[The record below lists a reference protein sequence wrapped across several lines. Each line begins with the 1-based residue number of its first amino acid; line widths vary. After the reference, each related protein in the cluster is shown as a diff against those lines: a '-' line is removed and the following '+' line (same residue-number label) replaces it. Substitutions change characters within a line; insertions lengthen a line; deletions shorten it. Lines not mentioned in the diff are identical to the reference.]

1 MFRQL
6 SKMAENESNNL
17 MRANETDSISLDGR
31 RLSVADLYA
40 VAARPDVARV
50 RIFALKQS
58 LAPLAPLTSL
68 RHLELTDP
76 YVLDGLDHLEQ
87 LESLML
93 YAFPRITSLD
103 LVGTLTNLKKLMLST
118 PPGYDASRKCY
129 EVESFEPLARLTNLE
144 SLTMRGI
151 VPKSGGLEP
160 IHRLTQ
166 LRKVDITHVYVFGLE
181 DYARLAAALPLAEG
195 HCLHPVYEATWVG
208 TCPRCGSPR
217 VALTAP
223 PPRTPKTAC
232 PICDRERIERHLT
245 AWNWVLSQS

>member
-1 MFRQL
+1 
-6 SKMAENESNNL
+6 MAETDSGNL
-17 MRANETDSISLDGR
+17 VGANETDSISLDGR

-40 VAARPDVARV
+40 VAARPDVTRV
-50 RIFALKQS
+50 RIFGLKQN

-76 YVLDGLDHLEQ
+76 YVLDGLDQLEQ

-103 LVGTLTNLKKLMLST
+103 LVGSLANLKKLTLST
-118 PPGYDASRKCY
+118 PPGDDASRTY
-129 EVESFEPLARLTNLE
+129 GEVDSFEPLARLSSLE

-151 VPKSGGLEP
+151 VAKSGGLEP

-166 LRKVDITHVYVFGLE
+166 LRHVDITHVHVFGLE

-195 HCLHPVYEATWVG
+195 HCLQPVQEAQWAG
-208 TCPRCGSPR
+208 TCPRCGSAR

-223 PPRTPKTAC
+223 PPRSRKTAC
-232 PICDRERIERHLT
+232 PICDRERIERHLA

>member
-1 MFRQL
+1 
-6 SKMAENESNNL
+6 MAENDSDSPA
-17 MRANETDSISLDGR
+17 RASEMDSISLDGR

-40 VAARPDVARV
+40 VAARPDVTRV

-58 LAPLAPLTSL
+58 LAPLAPLMSL

-93 YAFPRITSLD
+93 YTFPRITSLD
-103 LVGTLTNLKKLMLST
+103 VVGTLTNLKTLMLST
-118 PPGYDASRKCY
+118 PPGYDASRKYY
-129 EVESFEPLARLTNLE
+129 EVESFAPLAHLTSLE

-151 VPKSGGLEP
+151 VPKSGGLQP

-166 LRKVDITHVYVFGLE
+166 LRRVDITHVHVFSLE
-181 DYARLAAALPLAEG
+181 DYARLAAALPSAEG
-195 HCLHPVYEATWVG
+195 HCLQPVYEAQWAG
-208 TCPRCGSPR
+208 TCPRCGSAR
-217 VALTAP
+217 VVLTAP
-223 PPRTPKTAC
+223 PPRSPNTAC

>member
-1 MFRQL
+1 
-6 SKMAENESNNL
+6 MAENDNESNTL
-17 MRANETDSISLDGR
+17 IRANETDSISLDGR
-31 RLSVADLYA
+31 RLSIADLYA
-40 VAARPDVARV
+40 VAARPDVTRV

-76 YVLDGLDHLEQ
+76 HVLDGLDHLEQ

-103 LVGTLTNLKKLMLST
+103 LVGTLTNVKKLVLST

-151 VPKSGGLEP
+151 MPKSGGLEP

-166 LRKVDITHVYVFGLE
+166 LRRVDITHVHVFGFE

-195 HCLHPVYEATWVG
+195 HCLQPVYEATWAG
-208 TCPRCGSPR
+208 TCPRCSGAR

>member
-1 MFRQL
+1 
-6 SKMAENESNNL
+6 MAENDSDTP
-17 MRANETDSISLDGR
+17 MRVSETDSISLDGR

-40 VAARPDVARV
+40 VAARPDVTRV

-58 LAPLAPLTSL
+58 LAPLAPLMSL

-103 LVGTLTNLKKLMLST
+103 LVGTLTSLKKLMLST
-118 PPGYDASRKCY
+118 PPGDDASRSYY
-129 EVESFEPLARLTNLE
+129 EVESFDPLARLSSLE

-160 IHRLTQ
+160 IYRLTQ
-166 LRKVDITHVYVFGLE
+166 LRRVDITHVHVFGLE

-195 HCLHPVYEATWVG
+195 HCLQPVHEAQWAG
-208 TCPRCGSPR
+208 TCPRCGSAR
-217 VALTAP
+217 SALTAP
-223 PPRTPKTAC
+223 PPHGPKTAC
-232 PICDRERIERHLT
+232 PICDRERIERHLA